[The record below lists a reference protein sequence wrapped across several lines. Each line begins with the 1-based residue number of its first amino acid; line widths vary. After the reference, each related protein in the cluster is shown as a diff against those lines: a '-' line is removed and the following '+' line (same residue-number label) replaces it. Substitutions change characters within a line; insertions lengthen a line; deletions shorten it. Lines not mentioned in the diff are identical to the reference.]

1 MRATLELQECDLHFE
16 RARYADEDAS
26 PMRLRD
32 LIQRMSGPAAINDSE
47 ALSSEHFALLNEYV
61 LSRNSNDEMA

>member
-1 MRATLELQECDLHFE
+1 
-16 RARYADEDAS
+16 
-26 PMRLRD
+26 MRLRD